1 MTLEELLGLIKART
15 HEVLPEEDLIGKAK
29 RHLSGKPLRVK
40 LGCDP
45 TRPDLHL
52 GHYVVLRKLR
62 ELQDAGAHIIF
73 IVGDFTAMIGDPS
86 GQSETRPRLSKEQVD
101 ENARTYFQQVY
112 KVLDPERTEVR
123 GNSEWLSSLTA
134 ADVVELASCYTV
146 ARMLERD
153 DYEKRFKAGVPIYIH
168 EFLYPLYQGYDS
180 FAVNADIE
188 AGGTDQKF
196 NFLVGRAV
204 QEHFGAEPQV
214 ILTMPLLVGTDG
226 LKKMSKSADNYIG
239 ITEPPREM
247 FGKLMSI
254 PDEIMPHY
262 YSLLLDLTP
271 EIERLIR
278 DDPREA
284 KARLAREIVAVFH
297 GRAEAQRAEEEFNRV
312 FREGGLP
319 DEMPEFSLP
328 EGGIE
333 IVELLVRAN
342 LAPSRSEARRLLD
355 GGGVRFG
362 EARLSVG
369 QIVSEPGVLRVGK
382 RRFLKLT
389 RRP

>member
-1 MTLEELLGLIKART
+1 
-15 HEVLPEEDLIGKAK
+15 
-29 RHLSGKPLRVK
+29 
-40 LGCDP
+40 
-45 TRPDLHL
+45 
-52 GHYVVLRKLR
+52 
-62 ELQDAGAHIIF
+62 
-73 IVGDFTAMIGDPS
+73 
-86 GQSETRPRLSKEQVD
+86 
-101 ENARTYFQQVY
+101 
-112 KVLDPERTEVR
+112 
-123 GNSEWLSSLTA
+123 
-134 ADVVELASCYTV
+134 
-146 ARMLERD
+146 
-153 DYEKRFKAGVPIYIH
+153 
-168 EFLYPLYQGYDS
+168 
-180 FAVNADIE
+180 
-188 AGGTDQKF
+188 
-196 NFLVGRAV
+196 
-204 QEHFGAEPQV
+204 
-214 ILTMPLLVGTDG
+214 
-226 LKKMSKSADNYIG
+226 
-239 ITEPPREM
+239 M

>member
-1 MTLEELLGLIKART
+1 MTLEELLELIRART
-15 HEVLPEEDLIGKAK
+15 HEVLPEEDLIRKAK
-29 RHLSGKPLRVK
+29 RHLSGEPLRVK

-73 IVGDFTAMIGDPS
+73 IVGDFTGMIGDPS
-86 GQSETRPRLSKEQVD
+86 GQSEARPRLSREQIE
-101 ENARTYFQQVY
+101 ENAKTYFQQVY
-112 KVLDPERTEVR
+112 KVLDPEKTEVR
-123 GNSEWLSSLTA
+123 RNSEWLASLTA

-153 DYEKRFKAGVPIYIH
+153 DYEKRFRAGVPIYIH

-180 FAVNADIE
+180 FVVRADIE
-188 AGGTDQKF
+188 VGGTDQKF

-226 LKKMSKSADNYIG
+226 VRKMSKSWDNYVG
-239 ITEPPREM
+239 ITESPREM
-247 FGKLMSI
+247 FGKIMSI
-254 PDEIMPHY
+254 PDEIMPDY

-271 EIERLIR
+271 EVKKLIEDNPR
-278 DDPREA
+278 DA
-284 KARLAREIVAVFH
+284 KARLARELVAIFH

-312 FREGGLP
+312 FREGGVP
-319 DEMPEFSLP
+319 DEVPEFRLP

-342 LAPSRSEARRLLD
+342 LASSRSDARRLLD
-355 GGGVRFG
+355 GGGVSLDG
-362 EARLSVG
+362 AKLSVG

-382 RRFLKLT
+382 RRFLRLA
-389 RRP
+389 R

>member
-1 MTLEELLGLIKART
+1 MTLEELLELIRART
-15 HEVLPEEDLIGKAK
+15 HEVLPEEDLIRKAK
-29 RHLSGKPLRVK
+29 RHLSGEPLRVK

-73 IVGDFTAMIGDPS
+73 IVGDFTGMIGDPS
-86 GQSETRPRLSKEQVD
+86 GQSEARPRLSREQIE
-101 ENARTYFQQVY
+101 ENAKTYFQQVY
-112 KVLDPERTEVR
+112 KVLDPEKTEVR
-123 GNSEWLSSLTA
+123 RNSEWLASLTA

-153 DYEKRFKAGVPIYIH
+153 DYEKRFRAGVPIYIH

-180 FAVNADIE
+180 FVVRADIE
-188 AGGTDQKF
+188 VGGTDQKF

-226 LKKMSKSADNYIG
+226 VRKMSKSWDNYVG
-239 ITEPPREM
+239 ITESPREM
-247 FGKLMSI
+247 FGKIMSI
-254 PDEIMPHY
+254 PDEIMPDY

-271 EIERLIR
+271 EVKKLIEDNPR
-278 DDPREA
+278 DA
-284 KARLAREIVAVFH
+284 KARLARELVAIFH
-297 GRAEAQRAEEEFNRV
+297 SRAEAQRAEEEFNRV
-312 FREGGLP
+312 FREGGVP
-319 DEMPEFSLP
+319 DEVPEFRLP

-342 LAPSRSEARRLLD
+342 LASSRSDARRLLD
-355 GGGVRFG
+355 GGGVSLDG
-362 EARLSVG
+362 AKLSVG

-382 RRFLKLT
+382 RRFLRLA
-389 RRP
+389 R

>member
-15 HEVLPEEDLIGKAK
+15 HEVLPEEDLIRKAK